1 MKPTVDKV
9 KAIVEFFYRGTTAT
23 EKLKSTKRQMGMP
36 ELKLKQE
43 CVTRWNSTFHMLK
56 RILESKDA
64 VISTLAV
71 ISAPVDPLNQE
82 EWEVLQEA
90 CNVLEPFEQVTVEIS
105 ADRYSVQMFS
115 HYYYYCYY
123 NY

>member
-1 MKPTVDKV
+1 
-9 KAIVEFFYRGTTAT
+9 
-23 EKLKSTKRQMGMP
+23 MGMP

-71 ISAPVDPLNQE
+71 ISARVDPLSQE

-90 CNVLEPFEQVTVEIS
+90 CTVLEPFEQVTVEIS
-105 ADRYSVQMFS
+105 ADSYSAQMLS
-115 HYYYYCYY
+115 HYYYFLLVVALLV
-123 NY
+123 